1 MGKYGEPQASKINPG
16 YGVELTSPILIE
28 QALSGAEAGEECAL
42 EARLAEGV
50 TQQRLSLPGDSTS
63 RQDSGWGVRGWL

>member
-50 TQQRLSLPGDSTS
+50 TSKD
-63 RQDSGWGVRGWL
+63 